1 VYASI
6 PPSVLDYS
14 RFDGIGDSSDEESVR
29 EPLSYPAQE
38 GAPSNVLDD
47 LEDYFRRLDERRRES
62 QSVEAPPSVERF
74 TAEEIRTFPTVAYST
89 GGYGEC
95 SVCLTDFAEGEKLTK
110 LPCAAGHLLHVACAD
125 ACLSRSVHCPLCR
138 VDLRAIFAPSSQP
151 SEQPERPVTPRQLGY
166 TRDGGVILRYEPSPD
181 PSIPRPS
188 YVPLHLHDVASFVEI
203 EYPDSGVARVWRVP
217 RGDEE

>member
-1 VYASI
+1 MSARVFRI
-6 PPSVLDYS
+6 PFEMPTVLDYS
-14 RFDGIGDSSDEESVR
+14 RFEGIGDSSDEDLPS
-29 EPLSYPAQE
+29 E

-47 LEDYFRRLDERRRES
+47 LEDYFRRLDERRRQS

-74 TAEEIRTFPTVAYST
+74 MAEEIRTFPTVAYST

-95 SVCLTDFAEGEKLTK
+95 SVCLADFAEGETLTK
-110 LPCAAGHLLHVACAD
+110 LPCAAGHLLHVACAE

-151 SEQPERPVTPRQLGY
+151 SEQAERPVTPRQLGY
-166 TRDGGVILRYEPSPD
+166 TRDGGVIMRYEPSPD

-188 YVPLHLHDVASFVEI
+188 YVPSHLHDVASFVEI

-217 RGDEE
+217 RGDED